1 MGMLGHR
8 VDGGDLSTTHEF
20 LSLML
25 GVRRAGV
32 TVALQALGE
41 RGLIATQQGQVTI
54 LNRPHELTALSWKR
68 RRALPPGLSL
78 ETYGHVAGIAVHHRV
93 PGPVCAGAR
102 VKA

>member
-68 RRALPPGLSL
+68 RRALPLGCL
-78 ETYGHVAGIAVHHRV
+78 
-93 PGPVCAGAR
+93 
-102 VKA
+102 